1 DAVPAVTSA
10 TGGSTAPSAD
20 DGGKD
25 VARTQDERGFL
36 DELSRL
42 GLPVRTAADTTV
54 EVGNGICRTLDEGV
68 DTVAILDGIRPISSA
83 LAAQSGERDAQ
94 EAGRALVDAS
104 RTHLC
109 GERASG
115 GGDDQHV
122 ARRTSRGVRGY
133 GSGQASGERGGTR
146 VAAHAQVGLDRA
158 GQLDERLHRGALD
171 GACLDVRRAGAL
183 GPFAGRAHDAAGRV
197 VPADLIGVVSELVR
211 R

>member
-1 DAVPAVTSA
+1 MTAARAASAVAAALVLLTTGCGAPDQDEQADDAVPAVTSA

-42 GLPVRTAADTTV
+42 GLPARTAADTTV

-104 RTHLC
+104 RAHLC
-109 GERASG
+109 G
-115 GGDDQHV
+115 
-122 ARRTSRGVRGY
+122 
-133 GSGQASGERGGTR
+133 
-146 VAAHAQVGLDRA
+146 
-158 GQLDERLHRGALD
+158 
-171 GACLDVRRAGAL
+171 
-183 GPFAGRAHDAAGRV
+183 
-197 VPADLIGVVSELVR
+197 
-211 R
+211 